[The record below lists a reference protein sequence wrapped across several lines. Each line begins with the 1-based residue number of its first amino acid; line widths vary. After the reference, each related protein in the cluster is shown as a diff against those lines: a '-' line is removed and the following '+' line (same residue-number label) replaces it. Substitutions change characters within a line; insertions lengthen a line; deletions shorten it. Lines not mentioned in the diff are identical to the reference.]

1 MKPHAFL
8 FVDGSS
14 AHGDDIGG
22 WAALA
27 ATVAQRKL
35 LYGVAY
41 PTTISRCELVPI
53 IEGLRWISNNW
64 RHGPGFR
71 VTVYSDSEY
80 TVKTLCGLY
89 ARNKNKDLWAGV
101 DIVASKLVVTYK
113 WRERNTLPYTE
124 LCDAVCGVLRKN
136 TIKLMQ
142 LYFKD
147 VRNPEAIIPFGE
159 LPEDSEDANLSKEN
173 DYAK

>member
-14 AHGDDIGG
+14 AYGDDIGG

-27 ATVAQRKL
+27 ATVTQRKL

-53 IEGLRWISNNW
+53 IEGLRWIDKNW

-101 DIVASKLVVTYK
+101 DIVASRLVVTYK
-113 WRERNTLPYTE
+113 WRERNVLPYMK

-136 TIKLMQ
+136 TIELMK

-159 LPEDSEDANLSKEN
+159 LPEDSEDANLSKGE
-173 DYAK
+173 